1 MLLESI
7 SGKEPRETDFLQ
19 IPQPSAA
26 GLQLLQS
33 LPGWEPKALR
43 RGDRLPFSL
52 RGHLE
57 KQCPVSLLLIE
68 KMQPVLPGT

>member
-7 SGKEPRETDFLQ
+7 SRKEARETDFLQ

-26 GLQLLQS
+26 GLQL
-33 LPGWEPKALR
+33 PGWEPKSLR
-43 RGDRLPFSL
+43 RGDRPPFSL
-52 RGHLE
+52 RRHPE